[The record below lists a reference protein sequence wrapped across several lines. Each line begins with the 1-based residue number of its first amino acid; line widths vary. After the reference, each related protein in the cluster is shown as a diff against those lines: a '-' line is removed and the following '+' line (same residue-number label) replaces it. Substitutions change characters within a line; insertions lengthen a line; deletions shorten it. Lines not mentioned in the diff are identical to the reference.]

1 MPKWI
6 KCIWSHEIKF
16 GTIDPF
22 PLFQKVTSSYE
33 PSLIIIDQFKK
44 EQKIT
49 RQAVKQIE
57 SLIKMDKA
65 MQVSYLAQDK
75 DRYVSADKDK
85 TQRYQQWL
93 TNVGKDVYVDQAV
106 KVINDMVSQKN
117 LAKTKQNNAV
127 KTF

>member
-44 EQKIT
+44 EKKFVDKSSYNNKIH
-49 RQAVKQIE
+49 
-57 SLIKMDKA
+57 IKNFYMYK
-65 MQVSYLAQDK
+65 K
-75 DRYVSADKDK
+75 K
-85 TQRYQQWL
+85 TGWPC
-93 TNVGKDVYVDQAV
+93 K
-106 KVINDMVSQKN
+106 
-117 LAKTKQNNAV
+117 
-127 KTF
+127 F